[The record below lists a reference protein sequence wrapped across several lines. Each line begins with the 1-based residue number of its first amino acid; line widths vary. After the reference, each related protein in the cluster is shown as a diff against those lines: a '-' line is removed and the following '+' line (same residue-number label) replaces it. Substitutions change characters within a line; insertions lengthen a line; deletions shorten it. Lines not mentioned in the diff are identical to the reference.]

1 MAVFAVVDFN
11 GLPEYS
17 AITSALLSPAAIAL
31 PVVQA
36 KELVKLVV
44 VIDKAVVPVTA
55 VAVLLILAIYIL
67 VI

>member
-11 GLPEYS
+11 GLPANS
-17 AITSALLSPAAIAL
+17 AITSTFLSPAAIAL

-36 KELVKLVV
+36 KEPVKLVV
-44 VIDKAVVPVTA
+44 VIDKAAVPVTA